1 MLGCEVNVHVAQWV
15 CMGCACCVYTLKLVI
30 SSFGELEHK
39 RGHLFPVLNILTRFQ
54 LCELYV
60 QVFFIPDTNDR
71 TWKVVVQKEARS
83 RRVVEA
89 GDEAILNGV
98 GVYNALEAECVND
111 NAGDVEGGGEVG
123 GDIVDAADV
132 ERAQIRFSRGERAR
146 ARALEERMM
155 N

>member
-1 MLGCEVNVHVAQWV
+1 MWHSGYLWVAHAACTPLSWSYLQLVNWSTNVAIFV
-15 CMGCACCVYTLKLVI
+15 V
-30 SSFGELEHK
+30 F
-39 RGHLFPVLNILTRFQ
+39 NILTRFQ
-54 LCELYV
+54 LCVLYV
-60 QVFFIPDTNDR
+60 QVFFIPDSHDR
-71 TWKVVVQKEARS
+71 TWKVVIQKEARS

-98 GVYNALEAECVND
+98 GVYNALEAECIND
-111 NAGDVEGGGEVG
+111 NVGDVEGGGEVG